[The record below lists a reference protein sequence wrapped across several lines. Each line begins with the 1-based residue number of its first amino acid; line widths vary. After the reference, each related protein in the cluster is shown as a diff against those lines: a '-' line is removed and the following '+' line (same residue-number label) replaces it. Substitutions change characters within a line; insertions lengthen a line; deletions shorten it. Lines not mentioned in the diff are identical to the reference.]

1 MPKDYDPDKAE
12 LVIDLPES
20 VEAPV
25 EKNQKLGSV
34 TLIYEGEE
42 LGTLDLK
49 TVVGVERSETKEL
62 VQKVEETV
70 EQWWVKALIIAVA
83 VLLLLLII
91 VISILISGRRR
102 DRNRYGK
109 YSYSG
114 RKSRY

>member
-1 MPKDYDPDKAE
+1 M
-12 LVIDLPES
+12 IDLPES

-42 LGTLDLK
+42 MGTLDLK
-49 TVVGVERSETKEL
+49 TVNGVERSKAKDIAM
-62 VQKVEETV
+62 KVEETV

-83 VLLLLLII
+83 VLILLLII

-114 RKSRY
+114 RRSRY